1 MRDSRATQLEV
12 IEADADGFLGSMERV
27 DDGAAT
33 VVDGWDS
40 AVLAAAAASVSFA
53 KRHETVVRS
62 VSVALR
68 ASQAPMEKVMVS
80 LSVEASATRAVMF
93 LLTPC
98 TTTYSPQCDDGVTNG
113 AGKNSAGRP
122 TTSSESCE

>member
-1 MRDSRATQLEV
+1 MDDEPSVWEKCGKTPSRDSRATQLEV
-12 IEADADGFLGSMERV
+12 VEAEADGFLGSMERV

-80 LSVEASATRAVMF
+80 LSVDASATRAVMF
-93 LLTPC
+93 LLTPS
-98 TTTYSPQCDDGVTNG
+98 TTT
-113 AGKNSAGRP
+113 
-122 TTSSESCE
+122 